1 MRVGILTGGG
11 DCPGLNAV
19 IRAVTR
25 KGIQEG
31 DAIVGILHGWR
42 GMITGEHEELT
53 LRAVTGLLH
62 KGGTILH
69 TSRTNPFKEEGG
81 PEKVEKT
88 FGYLGLDAL
97 IVVGGED
104 TLGVAQKLYEMGLP
118 IVGVPKTI
126 DNDLSGTDYT
136 FGFDTAVTIATEAID
151 RLHTTAESHDRVM
164 VLEVMG
170 RHSGWIAVHSGLAG
184 GADLILIP
192 ERPFNM
198 EEVAD
203 VILKRHSRGKN
214 FSIVVVAEGARFDP
228 DDEGSLAVQSEEV
241 DAFGHVRLGGI
252 GQFLAKEIEERTS
265 FETRVTVLGH
275 VQRGGS
281 PTAHDRILATRF
293 GVMAHDL
300 VHVGNFGMMAA
311 LVDGKI
317 DSVTLKEA
325 VADLKTVDSELYSIA
340 EIFFG

>member
-1 MRVGILTGGG
+1 
-11 DCPGLNAV
+11 
-19 IRAVTR
+19 
-25 KGIQEG
+25 
-31 DAIVGILHGWR
+31 
-42 GMITGEHEELT
+42 
-53 LRAVTGLLH
+53 
-62 KGGTILH
+62 
-69 TSRTNPFKEEGG
+69 
-81 PEKVEKT
+81 
-88 FGYLGLDAL
+88 
-97 IVVGGED
+97 
-104 TLGVAQKLYEMGLP
+104 
-118 IVGVPKTI
+118 
-126 DNDLSGTDYT
+126 
-136 FGFDTAVTIATEAID
+136 
-151 RLHTTAESHDRVM
+151 
-164 VLEVMG
+164 
-170 RHSGWIAVHSGLAG
+170 VHSGLAG

-198 EEVAD
+198 DEVAD